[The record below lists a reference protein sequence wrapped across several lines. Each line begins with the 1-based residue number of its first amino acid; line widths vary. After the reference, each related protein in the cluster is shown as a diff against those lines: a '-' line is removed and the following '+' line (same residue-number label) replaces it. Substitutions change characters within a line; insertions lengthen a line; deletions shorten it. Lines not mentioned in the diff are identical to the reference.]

1 MYQAQ
6 QEAELG
12 ELQNQENVKT
22 TLPISQIATLH
33 IEDSALKTKGRL

>member
-22 TLPISQIATLH
+22 TLPISQIATLL
-33 IEDSALKTKGRL
+33 SAWRY